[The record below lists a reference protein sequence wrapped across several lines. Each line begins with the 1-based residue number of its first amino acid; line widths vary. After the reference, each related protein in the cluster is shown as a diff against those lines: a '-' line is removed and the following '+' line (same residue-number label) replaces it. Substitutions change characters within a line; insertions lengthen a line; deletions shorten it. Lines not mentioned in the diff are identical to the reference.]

1 VLRSVEDSADI
12 STGSRTSPVEEA
24 MSSNKKYVVRLTDVE
39 REGLEAKV
47 KKGRAAAYKIRHA
60 NILLKADANGP
71 AWTDERIAEAFG
83 CHPRTVENVRRRF
96 VMQGLDAAIARKKQ
110 EHPSRERKLDG
121 EGEARLITLACSE
134 PPDGRDRWT
143 LELLADEL
151 VRLKVVDS
159 ICDQTVRR
167 TLKETRSSRTL
178 RSAG

>member
-1 VLRSVEDSADI
+1 
-12 STGSRTSPVEEA
+12 
-24 MSSNKKYVVRLTDVE
+24 MSSNKKYVVRLTDEE
-39 REGLEAKV
+39 RKGLEAMV

-60 NILLKADANGP
+60 NILLKADADGL
-71 AWTDERIAEAFG
+71 AWTDARIAEAFG
-83 CHPRTVENVRRRF
+83 CHPRTVENVRRRC
-96 VMQGLDAAIARKKQ
+96 VLEGLEAAIVRRRQKKL
-110 EHPSRERKLDG
+110 SRERKLDG

-143 LELLADEL
+143 LELLANQL

-167 TLKETRSSRTL
+167 TLKKTRSSRTL